1 MFLLRII
8 VFTILL
14 CLLAILAYPLA
25 IIYDL
30 ARGGTGYGLCSEL
43 TTCYIS
49 FSEGPKL
56 YVQLVGIFFL
66 LVGLLRICMHV
77 QNYLTK

>member
-1 MFLLRII
+1 MLLLRII

-25 IIYDL
+25 IIYDF

-43 TTCYIS
+43 TICYIS

-66 LVGLLRICMHV
+66 LIGLLRICMHV